1 MACAARALE
10 GFYRREK
17 LPAGGHDGARID
29 WARAFGLPVPIVN
42 TRARLEVL
50 PYHDV
55 HHLVTGYRTDEAG
68 EAEVG
73 AWCLGTG
80 DGPVVGRVYDLGT
93 FLLGLARWPRRT
105 AAAFVRG
112 RHGHNLYDVPAAEL
126 LATEEA
132 VLRRRA
138 GADRTAQAPTWRD
151 RVALLVTTVEAAAW
165 WLTPAAPMFMAATV
179 AREVLTPWPAR

>member
-68 EAEVG
+68 EAEPTAPATSATSAVWRSFMTWRAVG
-73 AWCLGTG
+73 GT
-80 DGPVVGRVYDLGT
+80 
-93 FLLGLARWPRRT
+93 
-105 AAAFVRG
+105 
-112 RHGHNLYDVPAAEL
+112 
-126 LATEEA
+126 
-132 VLRRRA
+132 A
-138 GADRTAQAPTWRD
+138 GARFGQRL
-151 RVALLVTTVEAAAW
+151 R
-165 WLTPAAPMFMAATV
+165 
-179 AREVLTPWPAR
+179 